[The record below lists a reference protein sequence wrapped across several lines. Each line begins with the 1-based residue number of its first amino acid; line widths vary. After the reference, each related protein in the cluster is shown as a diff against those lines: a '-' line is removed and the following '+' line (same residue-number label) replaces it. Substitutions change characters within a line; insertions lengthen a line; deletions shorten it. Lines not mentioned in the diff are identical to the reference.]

1 MQCIHL
7 HYAMWRNMLSCLIS
21 MPISIILQSP
31 PPSLDTAVHHP
42 LSCPIYSWQ
51 FQKKI
56 FIDMLLFWSVYF
68 YETGFNNRVGTGVG
82 NVSAFKRQLLYN
94 RIGKVSVFVFFID
107 ISIISNTKKNDTS
120 PSYNNTTCLH
130 DRRHYYIPWHSHSF
144 TRKHET
150 IPLQTMNNI
159 F

>member
-7 HYAMWRNMLSCLIS
+7 HYAMWKNMLSCLIS
-21 MPISIILQSP
+21 LPISIIMQTP
-31 PPSLDTAVHHP
+31 PPP
-42 LSCPIYSWQ
+42 LTWQ

-56 FIDMLLFWSVYF
+56 FIYMLLFWSVYF
-68 YETGFNNRVGTGVG
+68 YETGFNNRVGTGIG
-82 NVSAFKRQLLYN
+82 NVSALKRQFLYN
-94 RIGKVSVFVFFID
+94 RIGKVSVFCGFVFHRYFNYQYC
-107 ISIISNTKKNDTS
+107 NTKKNDTS

-150 IPLQTMNNI
+150 IPLQTIMNNI